1 MDISRKEIMP
11 LVTLTSARTE
21 KFKTSC
27 LGVTFCVQLDK
38 KDASKNALLPKVL
51 MRGCAGHPDME
62 SMSAAMDELYGA
74 KILPLVR
81 SKGEVQCVGLFADF
95 ADDAYVPGNERILE
109 RVISLVG
116 EILLCPATKAGL
128 LNSDYVESERE
139 KHADQIRSII
149 SDKQKYALLRLKEL
163 MCAGEAFA
171 VDSLGNVEDT
181 LKITPISL
189 TKHYRKLLETAR
201 IEIFYCGSADSGRV
215 EAALLD
221 AFSALPRPEKEV
233 CPPGTDVRTESGPV
247 RYFTESLDVGQGKL
261 ALGFRLGKIML
272 EPDLA
277 AILVFNAVYG
287 GSVTSKL
294 FLNVREKLSLCYYA
308 GSRIERHKG
317 LMFVASGIDI
327 EKYDEALA
335 EILRQLELCRQGDI
349 GEKEFSNAK
358 KSVVNELRSMMDS
371 QRQLEDFYLGQAV
384 ESLEFSPEMLAALS
398 SEVTVEQAVAVAK
411 SVSLDSVYFLTGKGR
426 SA

>member
-11 LVTLTSARTE
+11 LVALTSVKTD
-21 KFKTSC
+21 KFKTGC
-27 LGVTFCVQLDK
+27 LGVTFCLQLDR

-51 MRGCAGHPDME
+51 MRGCLSHPDME

-74 KILPLVR
+74 KILPVVR
-81 SKGEVQCVGLFADF
+81 SKGEVQCVGLLADF
-95 ADDAYVPGNERILE
+95 ADDAYVPGNEKILE

-128 LNSDYVESERE
+128 LNSDYVASERE

-149 SDKQKYALLRLKEL
+149 SDKQKYATMRLKEL
-163 MCAGEAFA
+163 MCSGEAFA
-171 VDSLGNVEDT
+171 VDSLGKAEDT
-181 LKITPISL
+181 LGITPASL
-189 TKHYRKLLETAR
+189 TEHYRRLLESAR
-201 IEIFYCGSADSGRV
+201 IEIFYCGSADAKRV
-215 EAALLD
+215 EAALAD
-221 AFSALPRPEKEV
+221 AFSALPRSGKET
-233 CPPGTDVRTESGPV
+233 CPVGTDIRTETGPV

-261 ALGFRLGKIML
+261 ALGFRLGKVML
-272 EPDLA
+272 EPDIA
-277 AILVFNAVYG
+277 AILVFNAIYG

-317 LMFVASGIDI
+317 VMFVASGIDI

-349 GEKEFSNAK
+349 EEEEFLNAK

-384 ESLEFSPEMLAALS
+384 ELLDYSPEMLAALS

-411 SVSLDSVYFLTGKGR
+411 SVRLDSVYFLMNNER